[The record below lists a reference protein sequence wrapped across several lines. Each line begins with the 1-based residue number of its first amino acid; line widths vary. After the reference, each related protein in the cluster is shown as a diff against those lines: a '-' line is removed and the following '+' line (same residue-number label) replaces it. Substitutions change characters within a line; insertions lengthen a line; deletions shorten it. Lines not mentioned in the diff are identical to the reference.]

1 MNTTLAVSVVGML
14 LIAALG
20 VLGRRKPA
28 ASLEEWTVGGRRF
41 GAVTTWFLNAG
52 EVYTTF
58 TFLGLAGLAYVS
70 GVGVVYA
77 LPYLPLAYVG
87 LYVIA
92 PMVWRLGKDRGY
104 LTQGD
109 FFADRYG
116 SRALGTLT
124 AVLGVAFLLP
134 YLQLQITGL
143 GLVVE
148 LATGDGSS
156 GTASMVA
163 ASVLI
168 TGFVLWSGIGGI
180 ARAAYLKDALM
191 VIVLVVLVVAIPAH
205 FAGGVGDVTRQVL
218 DAHPAKL
225 SVHDDGTFDRTWFFT
240 SMVTSLLSVM
250 FMTMPQAWPS
260 VLSAKDERALR
271 HNSIWIPFYSASQ
284 AIPMLIGFTGI
295 LVAGAASGGP
305 NGVLL
310 HLTNEALPD
319 WLVGVVVTTAAA
331 CAMVP
336 SAGIVLG
343 MSSLVARNVV
353 RPRSDRAAL
362 MVNHG
367 TVVGAVATA
376 LVLGIKRP
384 DALANLLL
392 LTYSGLA
399 QMAPALLY
407 ALTGRRPLVQ
417 AWSAGA
423 GIVAGEAV
431 VIWLTFGDSGHAVD
445 TGHVNAGLIGLAVNI
460 AVGLLVEA
468 ALRATGR
475 AHGAGAADDAECR
488 EPVAAGASVP
498 SSIQTSQTSVQTSI
512 QEGTA

>member
-1 MNTTLAVSVVGML
+1 MNATLVVSVVGML
-14 LIAALG
+14 LIAGLG
-20 VLGRRKPA
+20 VAGRRKPA
-28 ASLEEWTVGGRRF
+28 GDLEEWTVGGRRF
-41 GAVTTWFLNAG
+41 GALTTWFLQAG

-58 TFLGLAGLAYVS
+58 TFLGLAGLAYAS

-87 LYVIA
+87 LYVVA
-92 PMVWRLGKDRGY
+92 PLVWRIGNARGY

-109 FFADRYG
+109 FFADRYR

-148 LATGDGSS
+148 LATGDEGS
-156 GTASMVA
+156 GTASMIA

-168 TGFVLWSGIGGI
+168 TGFVLWSGIGGV

-191 VIVLVVLVVAIPAH
+191 VIVLIVLAVMIPAH
-205 FAGGVGDVTRQVL
+205 FAGGIGDISHRL
-218 DAHPAKL
+218 ADGHAAKL
-225 SVHDDGTFDRTWFFT
+225 TIHDGPFDRTWFFT

-250 FMTMPQAWPS
+250 FMTMPQSWPA
-260 VLSAKDERALR
+260 VLSAKSEKALR
-271 HNSIWIPFYSASQ
+271 QNSIWIPFYSASQ
-284 AIPMLIGFTGI
+284 AIPMIVGFTGI

-310 HLTNEALPD
+310 HLSNLAMPG
-319 WLVGVVVTTAAA
+319 WLVGVVVTAAAA

-336 SAGIVLG
+336 SAAIVLG
-343 MSSLVARNVV
+343 MSSMVARNVV
-353 RPRSDRAAL
+353 RTRTPRSGL
-362 MVNHG
+362 LVNHT
-367 TVVGAVATA
+367 TVVVSVAVA
-376 LVLGIKRP
+376 LILGINRP

-407 ALTGRRPLVQ
+407 ALTGRRPLFRASSV
-417 AWSAGA
+417 AA

-431 VIWLTFGDSGHAVD
+431 VIWLTFGDNGHAID
-445 TGHVNAGLIGLAVNI
+445 IAHVNAGLIGLAVNV
-460 AVGLLVEA
+460 AVGALVEA
-468 ALRATGR
+468 AWRVTRRAEPTLP
-475 AHGAGAADDAECR
+475 ADPAI
-488 EPVAAGASVP
+488 PAIPGHA
-498 SSIQTSQTSVQTSI
+498 
-512 QEGTA
+512 TA

>member
-1 MNTTLAVSVVGML
+1 MNTTLAVSIAGML
-14 LIAALG
+14 LIAGLG
-20 VLGRRKPA
+20 VFGSRKPA

-41 GAVTTWFLNAG
+41 GAVTTWFLQAG

-58 TFLGLAGLAYVS
+58 TFLGLAGLAYAS

-87 LYVIA
+87 MYVIA
-92 PMVWRLGKDRGY
+92 PIVWRIGKDRGY

-116 SRALGTLT
+116 SRMLGTLT
-124 AVLGVAFLLP
+124 AVLGVVFLLP

-148 LATGDGSS
+148 LATGSSNS
-156 GTASMVA
+156 GTASMIA

-168 TGFVLWSGIGGI
+168 VGFVLWSGLGGV

-191 VIVLVVLVVAIPAH
+191 VIVLIVLVIAIPAH
-205 FAGGVGDVTRQVL
+205 YAGGIGDITHKIADTHATRLTV
-218 DAHPAKL
+218 A
-225 SVHDDGTFDRTWFFT
+225 DDGPFDRTWFFT
-240 SMVTSLLSVM
+240 SMITSLVSVM
-250 FMTMPQAWPS
+250 FMTMPQGWPA

-284 AIPMLIGFTGI
+284 AIPMIIGFTGI
-295 LVAGAASGGP
+295 VVAGAASGG
-305 NGVLL
+305 GSSVLL
-310 HLTNEALPD
+310 HLTNGALPD
-319 WLVGVVVTTAAA
+319 WAVGVVVTAAAA

-336 SAGIVLG
+336 SAAIVLG
-343 MSSLVARNVV
+343 MSSLVARNIV
-353 RPRSDRAAL
+353 RTRTERAGL
-362 MVNHG
+362 MVNHT
-367 TVVGAVATA
+367 TVVGAVAVA
-376 LVLGIKRP
+376 LFLGIKRP

-407 ALTGRRPLVQ
+407 ALTGRRPFVG
-417 AWSAGA
+417 AIPAAA

-431 VIWLTFGDSGHAVD
+431 VIWLTFGNDGHAVD
-445 TGHVNAGLIGLAVNI
+445 TDNISAGLIGLGVNV
-460 AVGLLVEA
+460 AVGLLAEGIRRIARSTAHAPEPA
-468 ALRATGR
+468 ARA
-475 AHGAGAADDAECR
+475 AEKAA
-488 EPVAAGASVP
+488 V
-498 SSIQTSQTSVQTSI
+498 
-512 QEGTA
+512 

>member
-1 MNTTLAVSVVGML
+1 MSATLIVSAVGML

-41 GAVTTWFLNAG
+41 GAATTWFLQAG

-58 TFLGLAGLAYVS
+58 TFLGLAGLAYAS
-70 GVGVVYA
+70 GVGVAYA

-87 LYVIA
+87 LYVVA
-92 PMVWRLGKDRGY
+92 PLVWRLGRDRGY

-116 SRALGTLT
+116 SQALGTLT
-124 AVLGVAFLLP
+124 AVLGVLFLLP

-148 LATGDGSS
+148 LATGNSGS
-156 GTASMVA
+156 GTASMIA

-168 TGFVLWSGIGGI
+168 TAFVLWSGIGGV

-191 VIVLVVLVVAIPAH
+191 VLVLVVLAVAIPAH
-205 FAGGVGDVTRQVL
+205 FAGGIGDVSRQL
-218 DAHPAKL
+218 ADTHAAKL
-225 SVHDDGTFDRTWFFT
+225 SLHDGPFDRTWFFT

-250 FMTMPQAWPS
+250 FMTMPQSWPA
-260 VLSAKDERALR
+260 VLSAKDEKALR

-284 AIPMLIGFTGI
+284 VIPMLVGFTGI

-310 HLTNEALPD
+310 HLTNGALPG
-319 WLVGVVVTTAAA
+319 WLVGVVVTAAAA

-336 SAGIVLG
+336 SAAIVLG
-343 MSSLVARNVV
+343 MSSMVARNIV
-353 RPRSDRAAL
+353 RTRTERSGL
-362 MVNHG
+362 LVNHA
-367 TVVGAVATA
+367 TVIGATTLA

-392 LTYSGLA
+392 LTYAGLA
-399 QMAPALLY
+399 QMAPGLLY
-407 ALTGRRPLVQ
+407 ALKGHRPFAR
-417 AWSAGA
+417 AWSVAA
-423 GIVAGEAV
+423 GITAGEAV
-431 VIWLTFGDSGHAVD
+431 VIWLTFGNDGQAVD
-445 TGHVNAGLIGLAVNI
+445 VGHVNSGLIGIGVNLAVGI
-460 AVGLLVEA
+460 LVEVVFRLAGSVRPEAPATTHPMKETA
-468 ALRATGR
+468 A
-475 AHGAGAADDAECR
+475 
-488 EPVAAGASVP
+488 
-498 SSIQTSQTSVQTSI
+498 
-512 QEGTA
+512 

>member
-1 MNTTLAVSVVGML
+1 ML

-41 GAVTTWFLNAG
+41 GAVTTWFLQAG

-87 LYVIA
+87 MYVIA
-92 PMVWRLGKDRGY
+92 PLVWRLGKDRGY

-148 LATGDGSS
+148 LATGNSSS
-156 GTASMVA
+156 GTASMIA

-168 TGFVLWSGIGGI
+168 TGFVLWSGIGGV

-191 VIVLVVLVVAIPAH
+191 VLVLILLAVAIPAH
-205 FAGGVGDVTRQVL
+205 FVGGIGDVGSGLL
-218 DAHPAKL
+218 DGHAAKL
-225 SVHDDGTFDRTWFFT
+225 TVHDDGPFDRTWFFT

-250 FMTMPQAWPS
+250 FMTMPQSWPA

-271 HNSIWIPFYSASQ
+271 KNSIWIPFYSASQ
-284 AIPMLIGFTGI
+284 AIPMLVGLTGL
-295 LVAGAASGGP
+295 LVAGAAADGT
-305 NGVLL
+305 NGILL
-310 HLTNEALPD
+310 QLTNDALPG
-319 WLVGVVVTTAAA
+319 WLVGVVVTAAAA

-343 MSSLVARNVV
+343 MSSMVARNIVPT
-353 RPRSDRAAL
+353 RTERSGL
-362 MVNHG
+362 LVNHA
-367 TVVGAVATA
+367 TVVGAVALA

-384 DALANLLL
+384 DALADLLL
-392 LTYSGLA
+392 LTYAGLA
-399 QMAPALLY
+399 QMGPALVY
-407 ALTGRRPLVQ
+407 ALRSGRPLLR
-417 AWSAGA
+417 AWSVAA
-423 GIVAGEAV
+423 GILAGEAT
-431 VIWLTFGDSGHAVD
+431 VIWLTFGDHGDAVD
-445 TGHVNAGLIGLAVNI
+445 TNNINAGLVGLAVNV

-468 ALRATGR
+468 ALRAFR
-475 AHGAGAADDAECR
+475 PDAGAQAR
-488 EPVAAGASVP
+488 SPLGPVVRPTKEKAV
-498 SSIQTSQTSVQTSI
+498 
-512 QEGTA
+512 